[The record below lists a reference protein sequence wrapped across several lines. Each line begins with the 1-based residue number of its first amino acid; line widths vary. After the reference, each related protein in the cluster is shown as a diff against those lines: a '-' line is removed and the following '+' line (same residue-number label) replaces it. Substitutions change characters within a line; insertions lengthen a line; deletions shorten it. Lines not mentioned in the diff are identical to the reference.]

1 MAEWTKHEK
10 TRTRRDL
17 MRVKVTPTGLQQV
30 HNSPGNSVKTDLV
43 VPPVVPLDA
52 KTAELMAIWDQLDGE
67 QREQALDW
75 LRERTKHASG

>member
-1 MAEWTKHEK
+1 MFLEAYCKI
-10 TRTRRDL
+10 
-17 MRVKVTPTGLQQV
+17 MTPTGLQQTAKTPA
-30 HNSPGNSVKTDLV
+30 NTAKTDLV

>member
-1 MAEWTKHEK
+1 M
-10 TRTRRDL
+10 
-17 MRVKVTPTGLQQV
+17 TPTGLQQTAKTPA
-30 HNSPGNSVKTDLV
+30 NTAKTDLV

>member
-1 MAEWTKHEK
+1 
-10 TRTRRDL
+10 
-17 MRVKVTPTGLQQV
+17 VTPTGLQQTAKTPA
-30 HNSPGNSVKTDLV
+30 NTAKTDLV

-75 LRERTKHASG
+75 LREGTKHASG